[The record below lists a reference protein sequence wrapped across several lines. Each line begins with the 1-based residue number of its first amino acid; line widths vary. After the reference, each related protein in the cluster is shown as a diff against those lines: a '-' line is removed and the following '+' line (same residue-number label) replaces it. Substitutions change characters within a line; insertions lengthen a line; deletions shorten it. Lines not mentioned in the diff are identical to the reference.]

1 MIFAAVFAAIRQ
13 VLSTRLRRMVLRSLG
28 LTVALLVALWGLL
41 TKGLDLLLR
50 TYPLSE
56 KYPLLDSIVYFLG
69 GAGLVV
75 LLIFLLPAVSAFVGG
90 FFLDEAAAVV
100 EATDYPADRPGTPMP
115 TMTSVLFGLR
125 FAGLALLL
133 NLAALTLIFIPI
145 VNVAAFF
152 LVNTYLLSREY
163 FEMAAGRFMPPH
175 EAADLRR
182 RFRPKV
188 LAGGAVLAALMM
200 VPVLNLVTPIFA
212 IALMVHVNKQVQ
224 RRAALAAPR
233 A

>member
-13 VLSTRLRRMVLRSLG
+13 VLSTKLRRLVLRSLG

-41 TKGLDLLLR
+41 TKGLDILLR
-50 TYPLSE
+50 AYPLSE
-56 KYPLLDSIVYFLG
+56 TYPWLDSIVYFLG
-69 GAGLVV
+69 GAGLIV

-90 FFLDEAAAVV
+90 FFLDEAASIV
-100 EATDYPADRPGTPMP
+100 EATDYPADPPGTPTP

-133 NLAALTLIFIPI
+133 NLAALTLIFVPV

-163 FEMAAGRFMPPH
+163 FEMAAGRFVPMAQ
-175 EAADLRR
+175 AAELRR
-182 RFRPKV
+182 RFRPRV

-200 VPVLNLVTPIFA
+200 VPILNLVTPIFG

-224 RRAALAAPR
+224 RRAALAPPR